1 VAAKYSDHS
10 DTVLN
15 FEERASLVLLG
26 KTAKQGNFLP
36 TTTLEAHQCLVACRE
51 TSPFQDEATAHEAK
65 VKEKTDKIKA
75 AEAVKALAKQKKV
88 EESL

>member
-1 VAAKYSDHS
+1 MAAKYIDHS
-10 DTVLN
+10 NNVLD

-26 KTAKQGNFLP
+26 KTAKLGKFLP

-65 VKEKTDKIKA
+65 IKEKEDKIKA
-75 AEAVKALAKQKKV
+75 AEAVKALAKPKKV